1 MAGEYGSGAPGALS
15 WKCLNSSE
23 TILCAALLL
32 TFLGP
37 AHAAAGPVKAPKI
50 DIADVVQQSAKVTE
64 ADRKANLQFDC
75 NEKIWQPDGSYKTY
89 AVYMLYG
96 SPYNELIAVNGKPL
110 SKAEAQEQQKKLQ
123 QEISKRQ
130 HEPPQ
135 QRAQRVAE
143 YAKEQDRDRHFIAD
157 FVQAFNF
164 KLIGQ
169 GKLEGR
175 PVYIVQAT
183 PRRDYRPPDSDAAAL
198 KGMEGRLWIDKAT
211 HQWVKA
217 EAHVVHPVSIHG
229 FVATVEPGTD
239 FILEKRSVA
248 PGVWLPKHFTMTAKA
263 KIFGLFDH
271 KRHEDVTF
279 FNYHKATQPAD

>member
-1 MAGEYGSGAPGALS
+1 M
-15 WKCLNSSE
+15 KCLNSSE

-32 TFLGP
+32 TFWGT
-37 AHAAAGPVKAPKI
+37 AHAAADPVRGSKI
-50 DIADVVQQSAKVTE
+50 DVANLVRQSAKVTE
-64 ADRKANLQFDC
+64 SDRKAGLEFDC

-89 AVYMLYG
+89 AVLMLYG

-110 SKAEAQEQQKKLQ
+110 SKAEAEEQQRKMQ

-130 HEPPQ
+130 HESPQ
-135 QRAQRVAE
+135 EREQRFAE
-143 YAKEQDRDRHFIAD
+143 YDKQQNRDRHFITD

-169 GKLEGR
+169 GKLDGR
-175 PVYIVQAT
+175 PVYIVQAM

-198 KGMEGRLWIDKAT
+198 RGMEGRLWIDKST
-211 HQWVKA
+211 YQWVKA
-217 EAHVVHPVSIHG
+217 QAHVVHPVSIHG

-239 FILEKRSVA
+239 FILEKRPVA
-248 PGVWLPKHFTMTAKA
+248 PGVWLPKHFTMNAKA
-263 KIFGLFDH
+263 KIFGFFDH

-279 FNYHKATQPAD
+279 FNYHKATQSAD